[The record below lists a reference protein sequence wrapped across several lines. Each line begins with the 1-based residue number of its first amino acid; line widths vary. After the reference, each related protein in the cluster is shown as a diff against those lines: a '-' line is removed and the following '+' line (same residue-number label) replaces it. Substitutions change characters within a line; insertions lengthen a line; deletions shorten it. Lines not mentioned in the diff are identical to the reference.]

1 MLASV
6 PLRAVPIGV
15 RAAATIAA
23 REVVVAM
30 CLPKSSKSTGCLP
43 DERGQSIPLNRYRYA
58 ARRRREQS
66 VKVIRSV
73 DDALAT
79 IGEELGVSRWV
90 EIDQSR
96 IDAFADVTMDHQWI
110 HVDVEKAKAES
121 PYGATIAHG
130 FLTLSLIP
138 GVSKDNYRVEN
149 AKMGINYGLNK
160 VRFLSAVTAGSRV
173 RVRSQLADAAKVAD
187 DTVNLTVR
195 HTVEIDGVDK
205 PAAVAELIAR
215 FIW

>member
-1 MLASV
+1 V
-6 PLRAVPIGV
+6 
-15 RAAATIAA
+15 
-23 REVVVAM
+23 
-30 CLPKSSKSTGCLP
+30 
-43 DERGQSIPLNRYRYA
+43 Q
-58 ARRRREQS
+58 
-66 VKVIRSV
+66 VIKSV
-73 DDALAT
+73 DGAVAL

-90 EIDQSR
+90 DIDQSR

-149 AKMGINYGLNK
+149 AKLGINYGLNK
-160 VRFLSAVTAGSRV
+160 VRFLAPVTTGSRI
-173 RVRSQLADAAKVAD
+173 RVRSELADATKIAG

-215 FIW
+215 FVW

>member
-1 MLASV
+1 MNT
-6 PLRAVPIGV
+6 IG
-15 RAAATIAA
+15 
-23 REVVVAM
+23 
-30 CLPKSSKSTGCLP
+30 
-43 DERGQSIPLNRYRYA
+43 SI
-58 ARRRREQS
+58 
-66 VKVIRSV
+66 
-73 DDALAT
+73 DDAIALV
-79 IGEELGVSRWV
+79 GEELGVSRWLD
-90 EIDQSR
+90 IDQGR

-110 HVDVEKAKAES
+110 HVDVEKAKAAS

-173 RVRSQLADAAKVAD
+173 RVRSKLLDAVKVSD
-187 DTVNLTVR
+187 DTVNLTVQ
-195 HTVEIDGVDK
+195 HTVEIDGGDK

-215 FIW
+215 FVF

>member
-1 MLASV
+1 M
-6 PLRAVPIGV
+6 G
-15 RAAATIAA
+15 
-23 REVVVAM
+23 
-30 CLPKSSKSTGCLP
+30 
-43 DERGQSIPLNRYRYA
+43 
-58 ARRRREQS
+58 
-66 VKVIRSV
+66 
-73 DDALAT
+73 
-79 IGEELGVSRWV
+79 

-160 VRFLSAVTAGSRV
+160 VRFLSAVTAGSRI
-173 RVRSQLADAAKVAD
+173 RVRSDSP
-187 DTVNLTVR
+187 TPPRSPT
-195 HTVEIDGVDK
+195 T
-205 PAAVAELIAR
+205 P
-215 FIW
+215 

>member
-1 MLASV
+1 M
-6 PLRAVPIGV
+6 
-15 RAAATIAA
+15 
-23 REVVVAM
+23 
-30 CLPKSSKSTGCLP
+30 
-43 DERGQSIPLNRYRYA
+43 
-58 ARRRREQS
+58 
-66 VKVIRSV
+66 KVFGSV
-73 DDALAT
+73 DDALAA

-90 EIDQSR
+90 DIDQDR

-138 GVSKDNYRVEN
+138 GVSKDVYRVEN
-149 AKMGINYGLNK
+149 AKLGINYGLNK
-160 VRFLSAVTAGSRV
+160 VRFLAPVTSGSRV
-173 RVRSQLADAAKVAD
+173 RVRSELADATKVAD

-215 FIW
+215 FVW

>member
-1 MLASV
+1 LVKTIGSIDE
-6 PLRAVPIGV
+6 AV
-15 RAAATIAA
+15 
-23 REVVVAM
+23 
-30 CLPKSSKSTGCLP
+30 
-43 DERGQSIPLNRYRYA
+43 
-58 ARRRREQS
+58 
-66 VKVIRSV
+66 
-73 DDALAT
+73 AL

-90 EIDQSR
+90 DIDQSR
-96 IDAFADVTMDHQWI
+96 IDSFADVTMDHQWI

-149 AKMGINYGLNK
+149 AKLGINYGLNK
-160 VRFLSAVTAGSRV
+160 VRFLAPVTTGSRI
-173 RVRSQLADAAKVAD
+173 RVRSELVGATKVAD

-215 FIW
+215 FVW